1 MSKVII
7 FCRVST
13 DSQEVESQLK
23 ETKDYAISLGYNEKD
38 FIYISSVGASAVK
51 LNTLYQQTIQQL
63 KDYILSGEISAV
75 VVYHLNRLCRN
86 DVIAMELKQ
95 LLIENNVQLHVKEPT
110 ISLLNVDGS
119 VNSGAELCF
128 SLFATL
134 NKQNAQELKAKTLR
148 GKKAKSEKGLYG
160 GGGIPF
166 GYSVENDV
174 FIINPDEKYVVETIF
189 DLYNNGLS
197 ISKIVQEL
205 IETKIVET
213 FTKTRVNTI
222 LHNSNYC
229 GNNAFPQLI
238 DKDLFNQVQEK
249 IKSNTIVRSSK
260 HYYFGAR
267 IFKCQCGLA
276 YNVWQNEL
284 YICTSENK
292 SVPHSKGISV
302 AFLDGLLYKVV
313 YDRINNQLKKT
324 TENNR
329 TNLIKK
335 INALSMKSIKL
346 ATDLDKYKEK
356 YSRLQELYIDGL
368 YSKSE
373 YNIKKT
379 QLQIK
384 ENTIKEQLKQIEIDM
399 NYLTNVYVDKSIYN
413 PMDNNFSAQDVQRL
427 INQHIKLITYIDNTI
442 TVTFVD
448 NTTFICYYKRNRK
461 DIKFWLDKDFS
472 IPLETPFIAHKG
484 VMFEIETKTKK
495 SPIPTK

>member
-23 ETKDYAISLGYNEKD
+23 ETRDYAISLGYNEKD

-51 LNTLYQQTIQQL
+51 LNTLYMQTIQQL
-63 KDYILSGEISAV
+63 KDYILSGEISTV

-134 NKQNAQELKAKTLR
+134 NKQNAIELKAKTLR

-174 FIINPDEKYVVETIF
+174 FIINPDEKYIVETIF

-197 ISKIVQEL
+197 FNQIVKEL

-238 DKDLFNQVQEK
+238 DSELFNQVQEK

-276 YNVWQNEL
+276 YNVWKNEL
-284 YICTSENK
+284 YNCTNENK

-302 AFLDGLLYKVV
+302 VFLDGLLYKVV

-324 TENNR
+324 SENNR
-329 TNLIKK
+329 NNLIKK

-413 PMDNNFSAQDVQRL
+413 PMDNNFSAQDIQRL
-427 INQHIKLITYIDNTI
+427 INQHIKLITYIDNSI

-472 IPLETPFIAHKG
+472 IPFKTPFITHKG
-484 VMFEIETKTKK
+484 VMFEIETKTKNPQ
-495 SPIPTK
+495 S

>member
-38 FIYISSVGASAVK
+38 CIYISSVGASAVK
-51 LNTLYQQTIQQL
+51 LNTLYMQSIQQL
-63 KDYILSGEISAV
+63 KDYILSGEINAV

-86 DVIAMELKQ
+86 DVIAMEIKQ

-134 NKQNAQELKAKTLR
+134 NKQNAIELKTKTLR
-148 GKKAKSEKGLYG
+148 GKRAKAEKCLYG

-166 GYSVENDV
+166 GYMVENDV
-174 FIINPDEKYVVETIF
+174 FIINPDEKYIVETIF

-197 ISKIVQEL
+197 FSQIVKEL
-205 IETKIVET
+205 IETKVVDS

-229 GNNAFPQLI
+229 GNNGFPQLI
-238 DKDLFNQVQEK
+238 NSELFNQVQEK
-249 IKSNTIVRSSK
+249 IKSNTIARSSK

-276 YNVWQNEL
+276 YNVCHNEL
-284 YICTSENK
+284 YNCISENK

-302 AFLDGLLYKVV
+302 AFLDGLLYKLV
-313 YDRINNQLKKT
+313 YDRINSQLKKT
-324 TENNR
+324 SENNR
-329 TNLIKK
+329 NNLIKK

-346 ATDLDKYKEK
+346 ATDLDKFKEK
-356 YSRLQELYIDGL
+356 YSRLQDLYIDGM
-368 YSKSE
+368 YSKAD

-384 ENTIKEQLKQIEIDM
+384 ENTIKEQLKSIEIDM
-399 NYLTNVYVDKSIYN
+399 NHLTNVYVDKSIYN
-413 PMDNNFSAQDVQRL
+413 PMDNNFSTQDIQRL

-461 DIKFWLDKDFS
+461 DIKFWLNKDFS
-472 IPLETPFIAHKG
+472 IALETPFITHKG
-484 VMFEIETKTKK
+484 DTFEIE
-495 SPIPTK
+495 

>member
-23 ETKDYAISLGYNEKD
+23 ESKEYAISLGYNEKD

-51 LNTLYQQTIQQL
+51 LNTLYMETIQKL

-134 NKQNAQELKAKTLR
+134 NKQNAIELKAKTLR

-205 IETKIVET
+205 IETKVVES

-238 DKDLFNQVQEK
+238 NSELFNQVQEK

-276 YNVWQNEL
+276 YNVWSNQLYRCVGKNEN
-284 YICTSENK
+284 I
-292 SVPHSKGISV
+292 PHSKGISV
-302 AFLDGLLYKVV
+302 AYMDGLLYKVV

-329 TNLIKK
+329 NNLIKK

-346 ATDLDKYKEK
+346 ATDLDKFKEK
-356 YSRLQELYIDGL
+356 YSRLQDLYIDGL
-368 YSKSE
+368 YSKAD

-384 ENTIKEQLKQIEIDM
+384 ENTIKEQLKSIEIDM
-399 NYLTNVYVDKSIYN
+399 NHLTNVYVDKSIYN
-413 PMDNNFSAQDVQRL
+413 PMDNNFSAQDIQRL

-442 TVTFVD
+442 TVTFID

-461 DIKFWLDKDFS
+461 GIKFWMDKDFS
-472 IPLETPFIAHKG
+472 IPFEIPFITHKG
-484 VMFEIETKTKK
+484 IMFKIEIKTKN
-495 SPIPTK
+495 PLH

>member
-1 MSKVII
+1 MNDSKKVII

-13 DSQEVESQLK
+13 DSQEVDSQLK
-23 ETKDYAISLGYNEKD
+23 ETTAYAISLGYNEKD

-51 LNTLYQQTIQQL
+51 LNALYQSTIQKL

-95 LLIENNVQLHVKEPT
+95 LLIENKVQLHVKEPT

-166 GYSVENDV
+166 GYAVENQV
-174 FIINPDEKYVVETIF
+174 FVINPDEKYVVETIF
-189 DLYNNGLS
+189 ELYNNGLS
-197 ISKIVQEL
+197 FSQIVTEL
-205 IETKIVET
+205 IDTKVIDNI
-213 FTKTRVNTI
+213 TKTRVNTI
-222 LHNSNYC
+222 LHNSIYC
-229 GNNAFPQLI
+229 GNNAFPQI
-238 DKDLFNQVQEK
+238 INSELFNQVQAK

-267 IFKCQCGLA
+267 IFKCQCGLSF
-276 YNVWQNEL
+276 NVWSNQL
-284 YICTSENK
+284 YRCINENK

-302 AFLDGLLYKVV
+302 AFLDGLLYKLV
-313 YDRINNQLKKT
+313 YDRINNQLKKNNK
-324 TENNR
+324 NNR
-329 TNLIKK
+329 NNLTQK
-335 INALSMKSIKL
+335 IHTLSMKSITF
-346 ATDLDKYKEK
+346 ATSLDKFKEK
-356 YSRLQELYIDGL
+356 YSRLQDLYIDGL

-384 ENTIKEQLKQIEIDM
+384 ENALKEQLKQIEIDL
-399 NYLTNVYVDKSIYN
+399 NHLTNLFVDKSIYN
-413 PMDNNFSAQDVQRL
+413 PMDNNFSSQDIQRL
-427 INQHIKLITYIDNTI
+427 INQNIKLVTYIDNTI

-448 NTTFICYYKRNRK
+448 NTTFICYYKPTRK
-461 DIKFWLDKDFS
+461 NIKFWLDKNFS
-472 IPLETPFIAHKG
+472 IPLDTPLILHKVETFD
-484 VMFEIETKTKK
+484 IENK
-495 SPIPTK
+495 

>member
-23 ETKDYAISLGYNEKD
+23 ETKEYAISLGYNEKD

-148 GKKAKSEKGLYG
+148 GKRAKAEKGLYL

-174 FIINPDEKYVVETIF
+174 FIINPEEKYIVETIF
-189 DLYNNGLS
+189 ELYNNGLS
-197 ISKIVQEL
+197 FSQIVKEL
-205 IETKIVET
+205 IETKVVET

-229 GNNAFPQLI
+229 GNSSFPQLI
-238 DKDLFNQVQEK
+238 DSELFNQVQEK
-249 IKSNTIVRSSK
+249 IKSNTIARNSK

-324 TENNR
+324 SENNR
-329 TNLIKK
+329 KNLIKK

-346 ATDLDKYKEK
+346 ATDLDKFKEK
-356 YSRLQELYIDGL
+356 YSRLQDLYIDGL

-399 NYLTNVYVDKSIYN
+399 NYLTNVYVDKDVYN
-413 PMDNNFSAQDVQRL
+413 PMDNNYSAQDIQRL
-427 INQHIKLITYIDNTI
+427 INQHIKLISYIDNTI
-442 TVTFVD
+442 TVTYVD

-472 IPLETPFIAHKG
+472 IPLETPFITHKG
-484 VMFEIETKTKK
+484 VMFEIETKTKNPQ
-495 SPIPTK
+495 S

>member
-23 ETKDYAISLGYNEKD
+23 ETKEYAISLGYNEKD
-38 FIYISSVGASAVK
+38 FIYISSIGASAVK

-134 NKQNAQELKAKTLR
+134 NKQNAIELKTKTLR
-148 GKKAKSEKGLYG
+148 GKRAKAEKGLYG

-166 GYSVENDV
+166 GYLVENDV
-174 FIINPDEKYVVETIF
+174 FIINPDEKYIVETIF

-197 ISKIVQEL
+197 ESKIVKEL
-205 IETKIVET
+205 IETKVVESI
-213 FTKTRVNTI
+213 TKTRVNTI

-238 DKDLFNQVQEK
+238 DSELFNQVQEK

-276 YNVWQNEL
+276 YNVWHNEL
-284 YICTSENK
+284 YNCISENK
-292 SVPHSKGISV
+292 SVPHSKGLSV

-313 YDRINNQLKKT
+313 YDRINTQLKKT
-324 TENNR
+324 SENNR
-329 TNLIKK
+329 NNLIKK

-346 ATDLDKYKEK
+346 ATDLDKFKEK
-356 YSRLQELYIDGL
+356 YSRLQDLYIDGL

-384 ENTIKEQLKQIEIDM
+384 ENTIKEQLKSIELDL

-413 PMDNNFSAQDVQRL
+413 PMDNNYSSQDIQRL
-427 INQHIKLITYIDNTI
+427 INQHIKLISYIDNTI

-472 IPLETPFIAHKG
+472 SPLETPFITHKG
-484 VMFEIETKTKK
+484 ETFEIETKTKNPQ
-495 SPIPTK
+495 S